1 MIEMHRVLGPPLA
14 HRAQRVDIAE
24 HVGERNHRVDDP
36 RITTAIHAGDLT
48 APAVQIAD
56 DVAHVFL
63 GRDDLDPHDRFEE
76 LWRRLHNAF
85 LEGGASGDL
94 EGEDARVDIVIG
106 AVGQLGFQVDD
117 REAGEDAVLG
127 RGAQPLLD
135 TRHVFPWDGA
145 ADDLVLEHKTRARRQ
160 RLEMDLDPGILAG
173 AAGLLLVRVIDIGR
187 AGDRLAIGD
196 LRRADIGVDLKL
208 ALHAVDDDLEVQF
221 PHALDDRLAALVIDR
236 DAEGRVLGREP
247 RQSLPHLLLVALG
260 LRLDRDLDDRIREF
274 HLFQHNWLR

>member
-36 RITTAIHAGDLT
+36 RIATAIHAGDLT

-85 LEGGASGDL
+85 LEGRASGDF

-106 AVGQLGFQVDD
+106 AVGQLGLQVDD
-117 REAGEDAVLG
+117 REAARTPFSVEERSPFSTPGTYSLG
-127 RGAQPLLD
+127 TEPPTTSFSNTKPEPGGNGSKWIL
-135 TRHVFPWDGA
+135 TR
-145 ADDLVLEHKTRARRQ
+145 
-160 RLEMDLDPGILAG
+160 
-173 AAGLLLVRVIDIGR
+173 
-187 AGDRLAIGD
+187 
-196 LRRADIGVDLKL
+196 
-208 ALHAVDDDLEVQF
+208 
-221 PHALDDRLAALVIDR
+221 
-236 DAEGRVLGREP
+236 
-247 RQSLPHLLLVALG
+247 
-260 LRLDRDLDDRIREF
+260 
-274 HLFQHNWLR
+274 